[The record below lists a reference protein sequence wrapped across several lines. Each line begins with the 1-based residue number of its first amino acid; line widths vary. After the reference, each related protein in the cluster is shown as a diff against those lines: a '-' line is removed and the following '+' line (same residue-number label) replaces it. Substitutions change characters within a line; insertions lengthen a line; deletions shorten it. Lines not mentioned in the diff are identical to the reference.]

1 MQDINQ
7 PKTALPNSDSMA
19 IEIEQQ
25 SLNFSD
31 LVSQV
36 SPESEEKLTYSRRYS
51 AIRWLT
57 AVCSCFRSVESSK
70 PNLPADNESSFKL
83 LTPQSSPAS
92 GRKTLVLDLDETL
105 VHSTF
110 QKPLYYDIHIKI
122 NINNVDCNVYA
133 FKRPGVDKF
142 LERMAEIF
150 EIVLFTASVDKVLST

>member
-25 SLNFSD
+25 SLKISD
-31 LVSQV
+31 LISQV
-36 SPESEEKLTYSRRYS
+36 SPESEQSLTYSRRYS

-57 AVCSCFRSVESSK
+57 ALCSCFRSVESSK
-70 PNLPADNESSFKL
+70 PNLPADNQASFNL
-83 LTPQSSPAS
+83 LTPQSSSAS

-110 QKPLYYDIHIKI
+110 QKPLYYDIHLKI
-122 NINNVDCNVYA
+122 SINNMDCNVYVL
-133 FKRPGVDKF
+133 KRPGVDQF

-150 EIVLFTASVDKVLST
+150 EIVLFTASVDKVLPT